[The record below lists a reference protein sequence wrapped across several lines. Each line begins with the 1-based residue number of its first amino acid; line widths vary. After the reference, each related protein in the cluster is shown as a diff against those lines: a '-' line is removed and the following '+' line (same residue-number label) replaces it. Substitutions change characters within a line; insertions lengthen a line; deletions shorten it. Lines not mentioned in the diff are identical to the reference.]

1 MCTGKCAKIIGGAL
15 YPFAVICIVSN
26 TLLYFP
32 GWSLE
37 AAEDAGLKLT
47 SEVST
52 LLGIVGGGIM
62 ILIPAVQ
69 IQATGRKGC
78 CGNRC
83 GMLFSVL
90 CAAIGLTGSL
100 FCLVMSVVGITRGPV
115 CAYYDQI
122 NATTPSTI
130 ENDSLIWGRPF
141 EKPLQEYNNVSYL
154 YHRDVW
160 SKCVR
165 PPNVVEFNII
175 LFSILM
181 AASSFEVILCAIQF
195 FNGLFGVICG
205 TCNKD
210 DNEYKDMKKEPSYS
224 EKDAD
229 SITMKKEIKC

>member
-1 MCTGKCAKIIGGAL
+1 MCTGKCAKVIGGTL
-15 YPFAVICIVSN
+15 YPFAIICIVSN
-26 TLLYFP
+26 IILYFP

-37 AAEDAGLKLT
+37 AAENAGLKLT
-47 SEVST
+47 TEVST

-62 ILIPAVQ
+62 VILPAVQ

-83 GMLFSVL
+83 GMLLSILF
-90 CAAIGLTGSL
+90 AAIGLTGSL
-100 FCLVMSVVGITRGPV
+100 FCLVMSIVGLTRGPV
-115 CAYYDQI
+115 CAYYDLDQI
-122 NATTPSTI
+122 NATTPSTTRD
-130 ENDSLIWGRPF
+130 DSLIWGRPF
-141 EKPLQEYNNVSYL
+141 DNNESYL
-154 YHRDVW
+154 YNRDLW

-181 AASSFEVILCAIQF
+181 AASSFEVILLAIQF

-210 DNEYKDMKKEPSYS
+210 DNEYKDMMKESSYS
-224 EKDAD
+224 EKEAE
-229 SITMKKEIKC
+229 SIPEKKEIKY